1 MARFFIEVGYNGTDL
16 CGFQIQ
22 DGQETVQSV
31 VSAALQ
37 TVIKEPIALTG
48 SSRTDA
54 GVHAK
59 QNFFHFDTEQT
70 ITPKHIY
77 SLNAILPPTVVIHH
91 IYAVA
96 PQAHARF
103 DALSRTYTYTVTTK
117 KDPFLIDKAWHF
129 PFPVLLE
136 TLQAMALE
144 LISHQDFEAF
154 SKKNAGNKTN
164 ICAIEI
170 SSWQTISPSIFTYT
184 VKSNRFLRGMVRGLV
199 GTMLR
204 IARQSPS
211 KVEAVEAFK
220 SVILSKDPSLC
231 DFSTPAKGLVLET
244 VAYPIGSLNQPI

>member
-144 LISHQDFEAF
+144 LINHQDFEAF

-211 KVEAVEAFK
+211 KEVAVEAFK

>member
-70 ITPKHIY
+70 ITAKHIY

-144 LISHQDFEAF
+144 LINHQDFEAF

-244 VAYPIGSLNQPI
+244 VAYPIGSLDQPI

>member
-1 MARFFIEVGYNGTDL
+1 MSRYFIEVGYEGTTF

-31 VSAALQ
+31 VTSALDM
-37 TVIKEPIALTG
+37 VLKEACSLTG
-48 SSRTDA
+48 SSRTDS
-54 GVHAK
+54 GVHAR
-59 QNFFHFDTEQT
+59 QNFFHFDTEQVLT
-70 ITPKHIY
+70 GKHIY
-77 SLNAILPPTVVIHH
+77 SLNSILPPTVVIHH

-129 PFPVLLE
+129 PFPVPLE

-144 LISHQDFEAF
+144 LINHQDFEAF

-170 SSWQTISPSIFTYT
+170 SNWQTISPFIYTYT

-211 KVEAVEAFK
+211 KEVAVEAFK

-244 VAYPIGSLNQPI
+244 VAYPIGSLDQPI

>member
-70 ITPKHIY
+70 ITAKHIY

-91 IYAVA
+91 IYLVA

-144 LISHQDFEAF
+144 LINHQDFEAF

-244 VAYPIGSLNQPI
+244 VAYPIGSLDQPI

>member
-1 MARFFIEVGYNGTDL
+1 MARYFIEVGYNGTDL

-37 TVIKEPIALTG
+37 TVFKEPVALTG

-59 QNFFHFDTEQT
+59 QNFFHFDTELV
-70 ITPKHIY
+70 ITAKHIY
-77 SLNAILPPTVVIHH
+77 SLNAILPPTVVINN

-96 PQAHARF
+96 PEAHARF
-103 DALSRTYTYTVTTK
+103 DALSRTYTYTITTK

-129 PFPVLLE
+129 PFPVSLE

-144 LISHQDFEAF
+144 LPNHQDFEAF

-164 ICAIEI
+164 ICTIEI
-170 SSWQTISPSIFTYT
+170 SNWQTVSPSVFTYT

-204 IARQSPS
+204 LARQSAS
-211 KVEAVEAFK
+211 KEQAIEAFK
-220 SVILSKDPSLC
+220 AVILSKDPSLC

-244 VAYPIGSLNQPI
+244 VAYPNGCLEQPI

>member
-103 DALSRTYTYTVTTK
+103 DALSRTYIYTVTTK

-144 LISHQDFEAF
+144 LINHQDFEAF

>member
-1 MARFFIEVGYNGTDL
+1 MARYFIEVAYNGTHL

-37 TVIKEPIALTG
+37 TVLKEPMVLTG

-59 QNFFHFDTEQT
+59 QNFFHFDTAQV
-70 ITPKHIY
+70 ITGKHIY
-77 SLNAILPPTVVIHH
+77 SINSILPPIVVVNG
-91 IYAVA
+91 IYSVA
-96 PQAHARF
+96 PEAHARF

-144 LISHQDFEAF
+144 LINHQDFEAF

-170 SSWQTISPSIFTYT
+170 SNWQTISPSIYTYT

-211 KVEAVEAFK
+211 KEVAVEAFK

-244 VAYPIGSLNQPI
+244 VAYPIGSLDQPI

>member
-103 DALSRTYTYTVTTK
+103 DALSRTYIYTVTTK

-144 LISHQDFEAF
+144 LINHQDFEAF

-244 VAYPIGSLNQPI
+244 VAYPIGALNRPI

>member
-144 LISHQDFEAF
+144 LINHQDFEAF

-164 ICAIEI
+164 VCAIEI
-170 SSWQTISPSIFTYT
+170 SNWQTISPSIFTYT

-244 VAYPIGSLNQPI
+244 VAYPIGSLDQPI

>member
-37 TVIKEPIALTG
+37 TLIKEPIALTG

-144 LISHQDFEAF
+144 LINHQDFEAF

-164 ICAIEI
+164 VCAIEI
-170 SSWQTISPSIFTYT
+170 SNWQTISPSIYTYT

-211 KVEAVEAFK
+211 KEVAVEAFK

-244 VAYPIGSLNQPI
+244 VAYPIGSLDQPI

>member
-103 DALSRTYTYTVTTK
+103 DALSRTYIYTVTTK

-144 LISHQDFEAF
+144 LINHQDFEAF

-244 VAYPIGSLNQPI
+244 VAYPIGSLDQPI

>member
-59 QNFFHFDTEQT
+59 QNFFHFDTDQT

-144 LISHQDFEAF
+144 LINHQDFEAF

-170 SSWQTISPSIFTYT
+170 SNWQTISPSIFTYT

-211 KVEAVEAFK
+211 KEVAVEAFK

-244 VAYPIGSLNQPI
+244 VAYPIGSLDQPI

>member
-1 MARFFIEVGYNGTDL
+1 MSRYFIEVGYEGTTF

-31 VSAALQ
+31 VTSALQ
-37 TVIKEPIALTG
+37 MVLKEACSLTG
-48 SSRTDA
+48 SSRTDS
-54 GVHAK
+54 GVHAR
-59 QNFFHFDTEQT
+59 QNFFHFDTDIS
-70 ITPKHIY
+70 ITPKHLY
-77 SLNAILPPTVVIHH
+77 SINSILPPTVVVHAV
-91 IYAVA
+91 YAVGA
-96 PQAHARF
+96 ESHARF
-103 DALSRTYTYTVTTK
+103 DALARTYTYTVTTK

-129 PFPVLLE
+129 PFPVPLE

-144 LISHQDFEAF
+144 LPKYQDFEAF

-170 SSWQTISPSIFTYT
+170 SNWQTISPFIYTYT

-211 KVEAVEAFK
+211 KEVAVEAFK

-244 VAYPIGSLNQPI
+244 VAYPIGSLDQPI

>member
-144 LISHQDFEAF
+144 LINHQDFEAF

-170 SSWQTISPSIFTYT
+170 SNWQTISPSIYTYT

-211 KVEAVEAFK
+211 KEVAVEAFK

-244 VAYPIGSLNQPI
+244 VAYPIGSLDQPI

>member
-1 MARFFIEVGYNGTDL
+1 MARYFIEVGYEGTSF

-31 VSAALQ
+31 VAAALQ
-37 TVIKEPIALTG
+37 TVLKEPILLTG

-59 QNFFHFDTEQT
+59 QNFFHFDTERA
-70 ITPKHIY
+70 ITGKHIY
-77 SLNAILPPTVVIHH
+77 SVNAILPPTVVIHN

-96 PQAHARF
+96 TEAHARF

-117 KDPFLIDKAWHF
+117 KDPFLMDKAWHF
-129 PFPVLLE
+129 PFPVSLE

-144 LISHQDFEAF
+144 LPHHQDFEAF

-170 SSWQTISPSIFTYT
+170 SNWQIISPSAFTYT

-204 IARQSPS
+204 IARQSATT
-211 KVEAVEAFK
+211 KEAVETFK
-220 SVILSKDPSLC
+220 TVILSKDPSLC
-231 DFSTPAKGLVLET
+231 DFSTPAKGLVLEI
-244 VAYPIGSLNQPI
+244 VVYPNGTLNAPI

>member
-1 MARFFIEVGYNGTDL
+1 MARYFIEIAYNGTQF

-31 VSAALQ
+31 VAAALQ
-37 TVIKEPIALTG
+37 TVIKESIVLTG

-54 GVHAK
+54 GVHAR
-59 QNFFHFDTEQT
+59 QNFFHFDTDIVLT
-70 ITPKHIY
+70 SKHIY
-77 SLNAILPPTVVIHH
+77 SINSILPPTVVVNG

-96 PQAHARF
+96 HESHARF

-117 KDPFLIDKAWHF
+117 KDPFLMDKAWHF
-129 PFPVLLE
+129 PFPVSLE

-144 LISHQDFEAF
+144 LPHHQDFEAF

-170 SSWQTISPSIFTYT
+170 SNWQTVSPTVFSYT
-184 VKSNRFLRGMVRGLV
+184 VRSNRFLRGMVRGLV
-199 GTMLR
+199 GTMLK
-204 IARQSPS
+204 IARQSES
-211 KVEAVEAFK
+211 QEAAVEAFRA
-220 SVILSKDPSLC
+220 VILSKDPSLC

-244 VAYPIGSLNQPI
+244 VAFPLTTLQQPI

>member
-70 ITPKHIY
+70 ITAKHIY

-103 DALSRTYTYTVTTK
+103 DALSRT
-117 KDPFLIDKAWHF
+117 
-129 PFPVLLE
+129 
-136 TLQAMALE
+136 
-144 LISHQDFEAF
+144 
-154 SKKNAGNKTN
+154 
-164 ICAIEI
+164 
-170 SSWQTISPSIFTYT
+170 
-184 VKSNRFLRGMVRGLV
+184 
-199 GTMLR
+199 
-204 IARQSPS
+204 
-211 KVEAVEAFK
+211 
-220 SVILSKDPSLC
+220 
-231 DFSTPAKGLVLET
+231 
-244 VAYPIGSLNQPI
+244 

>member
-59 QNFFHFDTEQT
+59 QNFFHFDTDQT

-144 LISHQDFEAF
+144 LINHQDFEAF

-211 KVEAVEAFK
+211 KEVAVEAFK

-244 VAYPIGSLNQPI
+244 VAYPIGSLDQPI